1 VAFAGLIVAALTD
14 GSAHDYARG
23 VFYAAFAAWGWE
35 EATDGA
41 NVVRRAVGVAG
52 FVYVVVKVGQALGA

>member
-1 VAFAGLIVAALTD
+1 MFYAGL
-14 GSAHDYARG
+14 
-23 VFYAAFAAWGWE
+23 AAWGWGE
-35 EATDGA
+35 VTDGA